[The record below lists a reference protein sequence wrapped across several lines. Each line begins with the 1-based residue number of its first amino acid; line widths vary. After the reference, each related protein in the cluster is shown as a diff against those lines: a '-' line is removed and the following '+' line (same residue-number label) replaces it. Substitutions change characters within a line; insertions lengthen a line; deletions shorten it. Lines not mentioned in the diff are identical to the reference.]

1 VVVMMPAPLTRFVGR
16 EAELAFVAELLA
28 ESRLVTLT
36 GPGGAGKTRLAL
48 RLASLV
54 QDGFPDGVWFVDFSP
69 LSDGIFVWDQVAMIL
84 GVAEPGSGRTLADAV
99 GHQLAARQALIVL
112 DNCEH
117 LVAAAAEVA
126 AQLLAAAPAVKVLAT
141 SREPLAVAGEVTW
154 AVPPLTEPDGFELFT
169 DRARQARPELRLRAA
184 DAEAVGSICH
194 QLDGLPLAIE
204 LAAARTRALAPAR
217 IAAHLQDHLGILPG
231 GPRTAPGR
239 QATLRASFEWSY
251 SLLSDDERALLRQ
264 LSVFAGGFDV
274 EAALAVCPAAS
285 IELLAALADRSL
297 IVLDD
302 RDGQAEPRYRMLETI
317 REFAAE
323 HLAEAGETELVHTR
337 HRDHFMWLAEIAEP
351 ELLGRDEDRWRARL
365 TSELDNLRAALAWSR
380 SRRRR
385 SAGPAS
391 HCPGVLLDDP
401 GAPYRVSNMG
411 DRRHGARGGPS
422 RWPDGPDPQLRMH
435 AGDNDSG
442 IARGRA
448 PSGYRGAGPGPGQRR
463 PR

>member
-184 DAEAVGSICH
+184 DAEAVGSTCH

-217 IAAHLQDHLGILPG
+217 IAAHL
-231 GPRTAPGR
+231 
-239 QATLRASFEWSY
+239 
-251 SLLSDDERALLRQ
+251 
-264 LSVFAGGFDV
+264 
-274 EAALAVCPAAS
+274 
-285 IELLAALADRSL
+285 
-297 IVLDD
+297 
-302 RDGQAEPRYRMLETI
+302 
-317 REFAAE
+317 
-323 HLAEAGETELVHTR
+323 
-337 HRDHFMWLAEIAEP
+337 
-351 ELLGRDEDRWRARL
+351 
-365 TSELDNLRAALAWSR
+365 
-380 SRRRR
+380 
-385 SAGPAS
+385 
-391 HCPGVLLDDP
+391 
-401 GAPYRVSNMG
+401 
-411 DRRHGARGGPS
+411 
-422 RWPDGPDPQLRMH
+422 
-435 AGDNDSG
+435 
-442 IARGRA
+442 
-448 PSGYRGAGPGPGQRR
+448 
-463 PR
+463 